1 VTDHDINSIGVAYK
15 ALCAVSHASL
25 VRHETDAMRAKL
37 RDMIAEAWDME
48 PEFVQDTFEALGD
61 AIRNAQIR
69 RRQ

>member
-1 VTDHDINSIGVAYK
+1 MTDHDINSIGVAYK

-25 VRHETDAMRAKL
+25 VRIETDAMRAKL
-37 RDMIAEAWDME
+37 RDMIAEAWDMD

-61 AIRNAQIR
+61 AIRSAQIR